1 MKAVSI
7 NDLMFAR
14 GILGDAKKI
23 SEDTLHILNRHFGI
37 WFSEQALPC
46 MTEVVNRK
54 TTFRL
59 PLFVTKCQRQNGEE
73 GAVPTYYISWFSE
86 YDPTFLF
93 EFQLYE
99 SSPYL
104 SMTFRMHQR
113 KNRPFYE
120 FRPGTVNMIPTQD
133 SVQDVQQLRTEL
145 KEIFLESNMFRLK
158 YATGMI
164 S

>member
-1 MKAVSI
+1 MKAVTM

-14 GILGDAKKI
+14 GVLGSAEKVN
-23 SEDTLHILNRHFGI
+23 EDTLHIINKPFGI
-37 WFSEQALPC
+37 RFLEKSLPD
-46 MTEVVNRK
+46 MTEIANRK

-73 GAVPTYYISWFSE
+73 GSVPTYYISWFSE

-113 KNRPFYE
+113 KNRSFYE
-120 FRPGTVNMIPTQD
+120 FRPGTVNMIPTKD
-133 SVQDVQQLRTEL
+133 SAQEAQLLGKQL